1 MLKKIWNY
9 TDEYVKICKYFC
21 PECFYTKHLRC
32 VYVCAHEWCS
42 DCNHGGSDAS
52 YQLLSGF
59 TILLSRVSCFYSL
72 CTPFFFG
79 HETDASSMEI
89 FLHRVNLIFS
99 MLVNK
104 EICSKQMRLVW
115 SNVRIDFTWQVN
127 RACIINS
134 CPYVL
139 GLPSTVL
146 ILWVLT
152 RFFYDDRG
160 YVFTV
165 VTFIFLHF
173 I

>member
-1 MLKKIWNY
+1 MNMLR
-9 TDEYVKICKYFC
+9 YVNIFVLNV
-21 PECFYTKHLRC
+21 FTQSTWDVFTC
-32 VYVCAHEWCS
+32 VHTSGAQTVTTVALMRLIS
-42 DCNHGGSDAS
+42 FFLA
-52 YQLLSGF
+52 LLSCSLVSPAF
-59 TILLSRVSCFYSL
+59 ILCVLL
-72 CTPFFFG
+72 FFG
-79 HETDASSMEI
+79 HETDAGSMEI

>member
-1 MLKKIWNY
+1 MNMWRYVNIFVLNVFTQSTWGVFTCVHTSGAQTVTTVALMRLISFFPALLSCSLVSPAFILCVLLFTFGMKQMQVAWKKI
-9 TDEYVKICKYFC
+9 I
-21 PECFYTKHLRC
+21 
-32 VYVCAHEWCS
+32 
-42 DCNHGGSDAS
+42 
-52 YQLLSGF
+52 
-59 TILLSRVSCFYSL
+59 
-72 CTPFFFG
+72 
-79 HETDASSMEI
+79 
-89 FLHRVNLIFS
+89 HRVNLIFS

-104 EICSKQMRLVW
+104 KICSKQMRLVW

-134 CPYVL
+134 CPYVI

-165 VTFIFLHF
+165 LSFIFLHF

>member
-1 MLKKIWNY
+1 MNMLR
-9 TDEYVKICKYFC
+9 YVNIFVLNV
-21 PECFYTKHLRC
+21 FTQSTWGVFTC
-32 VYVCAHEWCS
+32 VHTSGAQTVTTVALMRLIS
-42 DCNHGGSDAS
+42 FFLA
-52 YQLLSGF
+52 LLSCSLVSPAF
-59 TILLSRVSCFYSL
+59 ILCVLL
-72 CTPFFFG
+72 FFG

-127 RACIINS
+127 RACIIHS